1 MKRTILP
8 YLLVLASLALP
19 SSTLA
24 QAASYQ
30 PIRFDITFYG
40 GYAPADAAAYGGGLV
55 LEPKYNLLDQ
65 LAIGLRLEG
74 GAFATQTVKTSAA
87 AGQAEVSQSARAIT
101 AYLVKA
107 DWYLTTSSVRP
118 FVGLGA
124 GLYRIASG
132 SQSVSGSGAS
142 TAVVQ
147 RAESFQG
154 FGVAP
159 QVGVNFGGFRLA
171 ATYHMITGDDQV
183 VVTQAIGT
191 TPTETKLSKNYF
203 AFEIGGTIGGNRRAG
218 P

>member
-1 MKRTILP
+1 MHRTVLRA
-8 YLLVLASLALP
+8 LLALAPLALP
-19 SSTLA
+19 SVALA
-24 QAASYQ
+24 QAPSYQ
-30 PIRFDITFYG
+30 PIRFDLTVYG
-40 GYAPADAAAYGGGLV
+40 GYAPADAAAYGGGIV

-65 LAIGLRLEG
+65 LAIGLRLEA
-74 GAFATQTVKTSAA
+74 GAFATQSVSSSSAG
-87 AGQAEVSQSARAIT
+87 GQVDVSQSARAVS
-101 AYLVKA
+101 AFLAKA
-107 DWYLTTSSVRP
+107 DWYVTTSSVRP

-147 RAESFQG
+147 RAESFSG

-171 ATYHMITGDDQV
+171 ATYHVITGSDQV
-183 VVTQAIGT
+183 VVTQAVGAA
-191 TPTETKLSKNYF
+191 PTETKLSKNYF
-203 AFEIGGTIGGNRRAG
+203 AFEIGGTIGGNRR